1 MTDRIRQQ
9 LGNYQLIRLL
19 GEGGFAEVYLG
30 EHIHLGTQAAI
41 KLLHTQLISDYVD
54 KFRTE
59 ARTIARLLH
68 PNIVRVLE
76 FGIEGKTPYLVMDYA
91 PKGTLRQLH
100 PKGQILPLPTVISY
114 VKQIA
119 EALQCAHDEKLIHRD
134 VKPENMLVG
143 RRGEILLSDFGIALV
158 AQSSRYQSTQDM
170 TGTIA
175 YMSPEQIQGKPR
187 PASDQSSLGITV
199 YEWLTGDRPFHGG
212 FIEIVAQHITAPVP
226 PIRDKAPTMPP
237 DVEQVIMTALE
248 KDHTRRFG
256 NVAAFA
262 KALEQAAQLQRV
274 QPNIKPPARAID
286 PIIEAKP
293 IMLHKVATPQ
303 EKPPIDSPSP
313 AAKPVVQTMPLGT
326 AVSIYRG
333 HTSGVHAI

>member
-1 MTDRIRQQ
+1 MTDRIGQQ

-41 KLLHTQLISDYVD
+41 KLLHTQLISDDVD

-76 FGIEGKTPYLVMDYA
+76 FGIEDKTPYLVMDYA

-119 EALQCAHDEKLIHRD
+119 EALQCAHDEKLVHRD

-187 PASDQSSLGITV
+187 PASDQYSLGVVV
-199 YEWLTGDRPFHGG
+199 YELLSGQLPFQGPG
-212 FIEIVAQHITAPVP
+212 EVALVHQHLYVQPRSLRELVKDIS
-226 PIRDKAPTMPP
+226 P
-237 DVEQVIMTALE
+237 DVEAVTMRTLA
-248 KDHTRRFG
+248 KDPRDRFG
-256 NVAAFA
+256 DVAV
-262 KALEQAAQLQRV
+262 QR
-274 QPNIKPPARAID
+274 RC
-286 PIIEAKP
+286 
-293 IMLHKVATPQ
+293 
-303 EKPPIDSPSP
+303 
-313 AAKPVVQTMPLGT
+313 
-326 AVSIYRG
+326 
-333 HTSGVHAI
+333 